1 MKKIIIKVLAALLI
15 VTPINIE
22 VQALIGKEQYEVEST
37 ENVQEIMETLCSD
50 KCRGRVVATDENLR
64 AAQYI
69 ENYFTSIGL
78 DIFDGDS
85 FYNET
90 GLRYRGKENFAI
102 NNVVGVI
109 KGTEGENAVFLTA
122 HFDHIVGQNG
132 QKLMGAI
139 DNASGISVILQTARK
154 LSAKAKEK
162 PLKDDIVIVAYN
174 AEETGLNGSN
184 EFMKKYNK
192 KYNKCYNI
200 NIDCVGVKDC
210 MELAMGNNDAKSE
223 GLYSAMRKIFNEEE
237 VPYNDNVYATKNG
250 VIRGTSDHQIFRMY
264 GYLSLVIG
272 DDNIID
278 IVHTDNDNLDNVD
291 YSDLEK
297 LSEVIYKFISENR
310 YDMNEIKTGN

>member
-22 VQALIGKEQYEVEST
+22 VQALLCKEQYEVEST

-162 PLKDDIVIVAYN
+162 PLKGEVVAVGN
-174 AEETGLNGSN
+174 GTKDEE
-184 EFMKKYNK
+184 M
-192 KYNKCYNI
+192 
-200 NIDCVGVKDC
+200 VV
-210 MELAMGNNDAKSE
+210 
-223 GLYSAMRKIFNEEE
+223 
-237 VPYNDNVYATKNG
+237 KNG
-250 VIRGTSDHQIFRMY
+250 DTVLYGKYAGTEIELDGEKYLIMRQSDI
-264 GYLSLVIG
+264 LA
-272 DDNIID
+272 II
-278 IVHTDNDNLDNVD
+278 
-291 YSDLEK
+291 
-297 LSEVIYKFISENR
+297 
-310 YDMNEIKTGN
+310 

>member
-22 VQALIGKEQYEVEST
+22 VQALLCKEQYEVEST

-109 KGTEGENAVFLTA
+109 KGT
-122 HFDHIVGQNG
+122 
-132 QKLMGAI
+132 
-139 DNASGISVILQTARK
+139 
-154 LSAKAKEK
+154 
-162 PLKDDIVIVAYN
+162 
-174 AEETGLNGSN
+174 
-184 EFMKKYNK
+184 
-192 KYNKCYNI
+192 
-200 NIDCVGVKDC
+200 
-210 MELAMGNNDAKSE
+210 
-223 GLYSAMRKIFNEEE
+223 
-237 VPYNDNVYATKNG
+237 
-250 VIRGTSDHQIFRMY
+250 
-264 GYLSLVIG
+264 
-272 DDNIID
+272 
-278 IVHTDNDNLDNVD
+278 
-291 YSDLEK
+291 
-297 LSEVIYKFISENR
+297 
-310 YDMNEIKTGN
+310 